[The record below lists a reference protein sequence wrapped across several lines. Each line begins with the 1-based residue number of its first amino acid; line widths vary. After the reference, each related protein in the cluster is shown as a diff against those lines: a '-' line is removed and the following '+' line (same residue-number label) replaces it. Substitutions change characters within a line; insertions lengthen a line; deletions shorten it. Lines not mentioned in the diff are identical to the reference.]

1 MITSDLNS
9 KNKDLEDEKKSLIT
23 VIKILQHDQEQE
35 HNPWNVPNKRKT
47 TRYKLDRSNNGETII
62 TNNRFDS
69 LLNANDMTLTCEL
82 NVIQCRK
89 QIVQDCGRQVT
100 VGEGSPFVK
109 QTQEGTSEEPH
120 YNDRELIDEHNNYV
134 CEGET
139 KDEDQI
145 DGIPIQSLWK
155 KER

>member
-1 MITSDLNS
+1 MQP
-9 KNKDLEDEKKSLIT
+9 
-23 VIKILQHDQEQE
+23 VIKTLQHDEEQE
-35 HNPWNVPNKRKT
+35 NKQNRWNFSNKRKI
-47 TRYKLDRSNNGETII
+47 TRDKLDRSNNGEAII
-62 TNNRFDS
+62 INNRFDS
-69 LLNANDMTLTCEL
+69 LLNANDMTLTSEL

-89 QIVQDCGRQVT
+89 QIVQDYGTQVT
-100 VGEGSPFVK
+100 VGESSAFVK

-145 DGIPIQSLWK
+145 DGIPIQSLR
-155 KER
+155 KEGNCSTHDVEKAR